1 MVAAFSIRGAIWS
14 IPTIRVGN
22 VYLGLSGGI
31 GSGKSTVAK
40 ILTDLGAVVIDAD
53 VIAREVLLPGTSGYA
68 SAVTAFGTGFLDDE
82 GNIDRKSLA
91 KLVFENPIEL
101 AKLEAI
107 VHPAVIA
114 RVTEIRNSL
123 PESAVVV
130 YDTPLMFEKQ
140 LQSQFDKVLMVVS
153 DKKLRRT
160 RLVERGLDFGDIDAR
175 MANQATDEQRIS
187 IADFVIENNGTHE
200 QLLDQVA
207 KVWNQ
212 ISA

>member
-1 MVAAFSIRGAIWS
+1 
-14 IPTIRVGN
+14 

-40 ILTDLGAVVIDAD
+40 ILSDSGAVVIDAD
-53 VIAREVLLPGTSGYA
+53 VIAREVLLPGNAGYTSA
-68 SAVTAFGTGFLDDE
+68 IAAFGTGILDAD
-82 GNIDRKSLA
+82 GNIDRKRLA
-91 KLVFENPIEL
+91 KRVFENPIEL

-114 RVTEIRNSL
+114 RVAAIRASV

-140 LQSQFDKVLMVVS
+140 LQGQFDKILMVVS
-153 DKKLRRT
+153 DKELRRT
-160 RLVERGLDFGDIDAR
+160 RLVERGLELGDIEAR

-200 QLLDQVA
+200 QLQQHVA
-207 KVWNQ
+207 KVWYQ

>member
-1 MVAAFSIRGAIWS
+1 M
-14 IPTIRVGN
+14 
-22 VYLGLSGGI
+22 YLGLSGGI

-40 ILTDLGAVVIDAD
+40 MLSDFGAVVIDAD
-53 VIAREVLLPGTSGYA
+53 VIAREVLLPGNAGYTSTIA
-68 SAVTAFGTGFLDDE
+68 AFGTGILDAE
-82 GNIDRKSLA
+82 GNVDRKSLA

-114 RVTEIRNSL
+114 RVAAIRASV

-140 LQSQFDKVLMVVS
+140 LQGQFDKILMVVS
-153 DKKLRRT
+153 DKELRRT
-160 RLVERGLDFGDIDAR
+160 RLVERGLELGDIEAR

-187 IADFVIENNGTHE
+187 IADFVIENNGSHE
-200 QLLDQVA
+200 QLQEQVA
-207 KVWNQ
+207 KVWQQ